1 MRRVKR
7 ILGNLGTP
15 ILGTRMAYKALAF
28 FYLLGMG
35 WKKAASTDGC
45 SGACVQYHI
54 QHRSLVGFWRLE
66 LAIPPILLEAM
77 SGINHNSTT

>member
-28 FYLLGMG
+28 FLF
-35 WKKAASTDGC
+35 
-45 SGACVQYHI
+45 
-54 QHRSLVGFWRLE
+54 VGHGVEEGGFY
-66 LAIPPILLEAM
+66 
-77 SGINHNSTT
+77 